1 MDIKLEKQRL
11 IKWIDELKDERVI
24 SILLELKEKNIDWWD
39 ELTPQERNAIQRGI
53 EQTDAGMVTDN
64 GAVLKKYLK
73 WVYSNRNRK

>member
-1 MDIKLEKQRL
+1 MDINLEKQRL

-24 SILLELKEKNIDWWD
+24 SILLELKGKNIDWWD

-53 EQTDAGMVTDN
+53 EQADAGMVTDN

-73 WVYSNRNRK
+73 